1 MPSQI
6 ENGDVGVEEY
16 FQVKKEDSGLP
27 ITGLQVFEF
36 ILTLIFPRVLA
47 KYNFVHSLT
56 ITQCWA
62 APVLPTWRWWNR
74 RRK

>member
-36 ILTLIFPRVLA
+36 ILTLIFPRVLL
-47 KYNFVHSLT
+47 N
-56 ITQCWA
+56 ITLFI
-62 APVLPTWRWWNR
+62 V
-74 RRK
+74 